1 MKRELSKQEYKE
13 ILNLIKNVG
22 EDIDRA
28 RKSKINVTEKIKI
41 FIKND
46 IELTEKQAVQ
56 LDLLVDEC
64 NYKIKLLQR
73 GE

>member
-13 ILNLIKNVG
+13 ILNLIKNGG